1 MDEGNKSETQEEIQ
15 EQKNEFDGVIIDS
28 SEENEKQNGKT
39 DENHEIVTMDN
50 TCELLIKH

>member
-28 SEENEKQNGKT
+28 SEENEKQNEKT
-39 DENHEIVTMDN
+39 DEKHEIITMVN
-50 TCELLIKH
+50 TGELLIKH